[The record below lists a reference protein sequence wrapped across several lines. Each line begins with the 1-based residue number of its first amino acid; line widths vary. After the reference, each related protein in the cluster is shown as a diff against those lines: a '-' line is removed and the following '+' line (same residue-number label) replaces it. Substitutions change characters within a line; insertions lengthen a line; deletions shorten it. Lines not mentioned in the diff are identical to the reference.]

1 MDGVGIDTARDPERR
16 ATERRCRAGHSERIR
31 CGYDRQSLSLSSLSM
46 CTDEIVQTHF
56 FWQ

>member
-31 CGYDRQSLSLSSLSM
+31 CGYDRQSLSPFVSV
-46 CTDEIVQTHF
+46 DVY
-56 FWQ
+56 